1 MTACYS
7 IVTFAYNEEKTI
19 GGTIASILA
28 NCDHRLSKVTVVA
41 NGCTDGTV
49 NVAKTSLS
57 NSEIDFSVIEISL
70 GDKCNA
76 WNEYVYHH
84 RPKADAHFFVDS
96 DVTFTKDA
104 FPLLFDKLLKSP
116 GKNAVAGLPLTGR
129 NIKQYVELTTLYSC
143 LYGGLYGLTDDFLE
157 RVAEIGAC
165 LPIGLSWIDA
175 QITKMVNDDLND
187 KKDDYQHRVTFVEGV
202 GYEFESLKPWRIND
216 VRLYINRIC
225 RYKTGQLQEPYLDAL
240 PYSKWPRTMEEINRK
255 ILEKGLRYA
264 DLGKVALL
272 RHKVLA
278 RLRKEFRSEAGNR
291 A

>member
-1 MTACYS
+1 MSECYS
-7 IVTFAYNEEKTI
+7 VVTFAYNEENTI
-19 GGTIASILA
+19 GDTIASILA
-28 NCDHRLSKVTVVA
+28 NCDQRLSKITVVA
-41 NGCTDGTV
+41 NGCTDNTI
-49 NVAKTSLS
+49 NVANKALRDSD
-57 NSEIDFSVIEISL
+57 IDFSVIEISL

-84 RPKADAHFFVDS
+84 RPTANVHFFVDS
-96 DVTFTKDA
+96 DVTFTTNA
-104 FPLLFDKLLKSP
+104 FPLLFEKLLSSP

-129 NIKQYVELTTLYSC
+129 NIEQYVELTTLYSC
-143 LYGGLYGLTDDFLE
+143 LFGGLYGLTNDFLQ
-157 RVAEIGAC
+157 RVANAGAC

-264 DLGKVALL
+264 DLGKVAPF

-278 RLRKEFRSEAGNR
+278 RLRKEFRSESGIR